1 MTSTDPVPRQGA
13 GRAPR
18 VRRDPGRKA
27 IAGVAAGLAEHL
39 GIDVKWLRLGFVALT
54 FLDGFGI
61 LLYALLW
68 LLVPAGDAEEPA
80 GLESA
85 RRLGLRPSSREQGVD
100 SGVLVSVGFIVAG
113 MLGVVAGGGAV
124 VPPAFFWPLVISGV
138 GVLLLWL
145 QADRASGPVPTT
157 AAGFWM
163 RLTRGAGAASIARLI
178 GGLLLV
184 GLGSSWILASQ
195 IGLSE
200 LPQVL
205 GAALALLGG
214 VLVVTAPWLYRM
226 RQRARDAE
234 QKRVRAEARSDM
246 AAHLHDSVLQTLAL
260 IQRQADDPA
269 AVALLARRQEREL
282 RTWLY
287 GSATTEQTLKGAL
300 ERIRSDVEGSFPI
313 KVEVVCVGDAGLD
326 DAGRALV
333 QAAGEAVTN
342 AAKHSGADRVDV
354 YAEVEEDR
362 IEVFVRDRG
371 AGFDA
376 DQVRPDRMGV
386 RESIR
391 ARMER
396 AGGTARIRTA
406 PGRGTEVVLEMKR

>member
-1 MTSTDPVPRQGA
+1 M
-13 GRAPR
+13 
-18 VRRDPGRKA
+18 
-27 IAGVAAGLAEHL
+27 
-39 GIDVKWLRLGFVALT
+39 
-54 FLDGFGI
+54 
-61 LLYALLW
+61 
-68 LLVPAGDAEEPA
+68 
-80 GLESA
+80 
-85 RRLGLRPSSREQGVD
+85 
-100 SGVLVSVGFIVAG
+100 SVGFIVAG